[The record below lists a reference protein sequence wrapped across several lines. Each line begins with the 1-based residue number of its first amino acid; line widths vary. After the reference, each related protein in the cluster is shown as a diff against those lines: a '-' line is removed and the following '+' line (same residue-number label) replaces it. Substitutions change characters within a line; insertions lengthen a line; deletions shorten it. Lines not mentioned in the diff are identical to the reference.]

1 MATTTTR
8 FTKLRTWVQLGFLAL
23 WLNPLVYLPHVCG
36 LAFHCHACPLASF
49 ACPIGALAGCAA
61 WHIVPFAIIGLLL
74 AVALSLGSLIC
85 GWACPFGLLQDLAAK
100 LPTRKRPLPAWTGYG
115 RYVVLAVFVVAVP
128 YWLGEDSRLFI
139 CRLCPAGTLEA
150 ALPYTVESGTWPSVP
165 RLVVLV
171 PFLAALVFFRR
182 PWCQVLC
189 PLGGLLALGNRW
201 SLLRVRLDAAR
212 CTRCGRCAKA
222 CPVGLDPT
230 EELDTSRCIRCLQC
244 ADSACGA
251 ITATMTVPRPGR
263 D

>member
-74 AVALSLGSLIC
+74 AVAMSLGSLIC

-171 PFLAALVFFRR
+171 PFQAARVLIRR
-182 PWCQVLC
+182 PWCHVLC
-189 PLGGLLALGNRW
+189 PRGGLLAWNPKDSALYFCCGCAWTRRGARAAGGARRRAP
-201 SLLRVRLDAAR
+201 SGSTRPRSSTPRAASAASSAPTPPAAR
-212 CTRCGRCAKA
+212 S
-222 CPVGLDPT
+222 PP
-230 EELDTSRCIRCLQC
+230 
-244 ADSACGA
+244 
-251 ITATMTVPRPGR
+251 P
-263 D
+263 